1 MRKVVSIVA
10 ALLVSAS
17 FPFVA
22 IAETAAND
30 PVINIASG
38 GNTLAVCGASTGS
51 VSNLFEGGFEQG
63 GLIRGQ
69 VLPGTNVLLD
79 SKPVP
84 TDDQGRFVFG
94 FDRDFAAKTNIKLV
108 RADCEF
114 NMDFT
119 VAQRKYDISYVE
131 GVDQKYVEPPAE
143 VLARIRAEGA
153 QKRAAR
159 SQNSSSDGFFAE
171 FKWPLTGR
179 ISGVYGSQRYY
190 NGTPKTPHYGV
201 DVAAPSGTTF
211 YAPAPGVV
219 TLANE
224 DMYYEGGLIF
234 LDHGMGVIS
243 AFLHLSGVDVKVGD
257 VVQTGDPLG
266 RVGAKGRANGP
277 HLDWRMYWQDQHI
290 DPELLVGPM
299 PDGVAQ

>member
-1 MRKVVSIVA
+1 M
-10 ALLVSAS
+10 L
-17 FPFVA
+17 
-22 IAETAAND
+22 AE
-30 PVINIASG
+30 
-38 GNTLAVCGASTGS
+38 L
-51 VSNLFEGGFEQG
+51 EQG
-63 GLIRGQ
+63 SLYRAQMPSDANLYLNGNEVSVDEEDR
-69 VLPGTNVLLD
+69 V
-79 SKPVP
+79 
-84 TDDQGRFVFG
+84 VFG
-94 FDRDFAAKTNIKLV
+94 FDRDAPPIAEFKVELP
-108 RADCEF
+108 DCVSEF
-114 NMDFT
+114 D
-119 VAQRKYDISYVE
+119 VDIAQRKYDISYVE

-159 SQNSSSDGFFAE
+159 NQNSASDGFFAE

-179 ISGVYGSQRYY
+179 ISGVYGSQRFY

-219 TLANE
+219 TLASE
-224 DMYYEGGLIF
+224 DMYFEGGLIF

-257 VVQTGDPLG
+257 VVATGDPLG

-299 PDGVAQ
+299 PAVKENSKEK